1 MTLPD
6 LTWATFFV
14 CDAGAL
20 AFIFRFVRWSSI
32 DLNYTDKGVTFMYVL
47 HLCLR
52 MVTGL
57 FPAVFLRFFSRLS
70 KIYTEQYVICT
81 LIHRMVPPR
90 MFMCSEIYSLI
101 MNTYVGI
108 IIGLYVIV
116 FPLKVSGFSMMLL
129 ELYQFFIAVTA
140 LVGASFL
147 FCHQGQGG
155 KQKKRINWTPSP
167 GKQMRNTLVSALYVC
182 VTVVV
187 YFLEEIEQVSTGLVG
202 VITKILSDYVFM
214 AVVLGLLFRSARITK
229 QTSLD
234 LRTIPLV

>member
-6 LTWATFFV
+6 LTSAAFFA

-32 DLNYTDKGVTFMYVL
+32 EINYTDKGVTFMYFL

-57 FPAVFLRFFSRLS
+57 FPAVFLKFFSRLT

-90 MFMCSEIYSLI
+90 MFMWSEIYSLI

-108 IIGLYVIV
+108 IIALYVIIC
-116 FPLKVSGFSMMLL
+116 PLQVPEFFMLL
-129 ELYQFFIAVTA
+129 IELYQFFIAATA
-140 LVGASFL
+140 FVGASFL
-147 FCHQGQGG
+147 FCQP
-155 KQKKRINWTPSP
+155 KQTEVQRKHIHWTPSP
-167 GKQMRNTLVSALYVC
+167 SKQMRNTLVSALYVC
-182 VTVVV
+182 VTVAV
-187 YFLEEIEQVSTGLVG
+187 YLLSKTESVSRKFLKVAAR
-202 VITKILSDYVFM
+202 ILGDYVFM
-214 AVVLGLLFRSARITK
+214 IVVLGLIFRSTR
-229 QTSLD
+229 LRRREGVD
-234 LRTIPLV
+234 LRTVPLV